1 MAKQTEHEYLLVA
14 KLSDFEGT
22 QSLVREVEDR
32 YVVLIRSGE
41 QVYCIDDVCT
51 HDGGTLSDGE
61 IQGNCIVCPRHGAKF
76 DYRSGKAL
84 TMPATVPTGSHDVSI
99 RGGEVYVRLKDY

>member
-1 MAKQTEHEYLLVA
+1 MAKQLEREYVLVA
-14 KLSDFEGT
+14 QLSEFEGVA
-22 QSLVREVEDR
+22 SLVREVEDR
-32 YVVLIRSGE
+32 YVVLIKSGE

-76 DYRSGKAL
+76 DYRSGKVM
-84 TMPATVPTGSHDVSI
+84 TMPATVPTASHEVSI
-99 RGGEVYVRLKDY
+99 RGDEVYVKLNDY